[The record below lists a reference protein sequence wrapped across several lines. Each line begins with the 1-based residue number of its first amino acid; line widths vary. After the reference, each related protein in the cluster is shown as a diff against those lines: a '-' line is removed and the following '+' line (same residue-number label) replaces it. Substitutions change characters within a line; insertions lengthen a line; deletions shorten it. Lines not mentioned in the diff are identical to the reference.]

1 MGHVRPVLKQLG
13 LLQID
18 YVNVL
23 APAHYQVLFSRLGPY
38 DKSHL
43 HDLVYRRREF
53 TEQWAHEASIVPVE
67 TWPLLRH
74 RMETHRVR
82 PYGFE
87 KFIAQHPEFVA
98 SVLEAVRVRG
108 ALTADDLT
116 VPDGVEGRI
125 PGSWHGSVPRA
136 ILEAHFGRGLLAVAD
151 RRPNFARS
159 YDLAERVLPGEHH
172 ERQVK
177 PEEAQRELLR
187 AAASACGIAAGT
199 DLADYFRMSIREA
212 RPRIAELVETGEL
225 REVKVEG
232 WREPGYLHR
241 SARLPRQIEARA
253 LLSPFDPVIWYRP
266 RAARLFNFDYRIE
279 IFVPEPKRKW
289 GYYVLPFLLG
299 DRLVAR
305 VDLKADRKARRLNV
319 LSAHLESHAKPRDV
333 AGPLA
338 AELHLLADWLGLDTV
353 DIVRQ
358 GAFARS
364 LSAALA
370 SKAAPGLK

>member
-1 MGHVRPVLKQLG
+1 

-67 TWPLLRH
+67 TWPLLRY

-87 KFIAQHPEFVA
+87 KFIAQHPDFVA
-98 SVLEAVRVRG
+98 SVLEEVRLRG
-108 ALTADDLT
+108 ALTADDLA

-125 PGSWHGSVPRA
+125 LGTWHASVPRA
-136 ILEAHFGRGLLAVAD
+136 VLEAHFGRGLLAVAD

-159 YDLAERVLPGEHH
+159 YDLAERVLLEEHH
-172 ERQVK
+172 GRQVH
-177 PEEAQRELLR
+177 PEESQRELLR
-187 AAASACGIAAGT
+187 AAASACGIAAAT

-212 RPRIAELVETGEL
+212 RPRIAELVEAGEL

-232 WREPGYLHR
+232 WREPGYFHQA
-241 SARLPRQIEARA
+241 ARLPRQIEART

-266 RAARLFNFDYRIE
+266 RAARLFKFDYRIE
-279 IFVPEPKRKW
+279 IFVPQPKRKW
-289 GYYVLPFLLG
+289 GYYVLPFLMD

-338 AELHLLADWLGLDTV
+338 AELQVLTNWLGLDSV
-353 DIVRQ
+353 DVVRQ

-364 LSAALA
+364 LATALI
-370 SKAAPGLK
+370 SKEAIRLK